1 MSSSHDSKDD
11 LTAAA
16 SNGPT
21 AAASNGSATH
31 RDGDRQPS
39 SRETRVGD
47 SQVGSGGAAAA
58 DETVGRGHAS
68 GTLTSGDGEP
78 RTTEESTS
86 AEPTGAGTATTRS
99 TDPRSPVTGVQG
111 RQEHHAGTDR
121 QEQVTDPRPGV
132 WARVRDLPEERP
144 GRAVV
149 LCLGAAVIAGVVCA
163 LIWHACVHLPIYQV
177 DDKGYATTSER
188 GLTAIFSIDS
198 TFALIGMVVGVGC
211 GFLSW
216 WALHHRGVVVLVPTI
231 ATALVS
237 ATVCWAVGTLM
248 GPHDFSDRVAA
259 ASPGDEVPVDFRLHT
274 WTSLLVWVL
283 GALIVTLI
291 LAVIHTVRDQR
302 SADIDQSGSHEVE
315 QSHRDRSDEGSGQQ
329 GSDRDVTHPT
339 T

>member
-1 MSSSHDSKDD
+1 M
-11 LTAAA
+11 
-16 SNGPT
+16 
-21 AAASNGSATH
+21 
-31 RDGDRQPS
+31 
-39 SRETRVGD
+39 
-47 SQVGSGGAAAA
+47 
-58 DETVGRGHAS
+58 
-68 GTLTSGDGEP
+68 
-78 RTTEESTS
+78 
-86 AEPTGAGTATTRS
+86 
-99 TDPRSPVTGVQG
+99 
-111 RQEHHAGTDR
+111 
-121 QEQVTDPRPGV
+121 
-132 WARVRDLPEERP
+132 
-144 GRAVV
+144 
-149 LCLGAAVIAGVVCA
+149 LCFGAAVIAGVVCA

-248 GPHDFSDRVAA
+248 GPHDFSDRVAS
-259 ASPGDEVPVDFRLHT
+259 ASPGDKVPVDFRLHT

-315 QSHRDRSDEGSGQQ
+315 QSHRGRSDEGERAAGQ
-329 GSDRDVTHPT
+329 
-339 T
+339 

>member
-1 MSSSHDSKDD
+1 MSSSYDSKDD
-11 LTAAA
+11 LAAA
-16 SNGPT
+16 TPPD
-21 AAASNGSATH
+21 GSTTH

-47 SQVGSGGAAAA
+47 SQVGSGGAAA
-58 DETVGRGHAS
+58 DETVGRRHAS
-68 GTLTSGDGEP
+68 GTLTNGDGEP
-78 RTTEESTS
+78 RTIEESTS
-86 AEPTGAGTATTRS
+86 AEPAGTATARS
-99 TDPRSPVTGVQG
+99 TDPRSTVTGVPG
-111 RQEHHAGTDR
+111 RQEHHAETDR
-121 QEQVTDPRPGV
+121 QEQVAAPRPGV
-132 WARVRDLPEERP
+132 WTRVRSLPEEHP
-144 GRAVV
+144 GRAVM
-149 LCLGAAVIAGVVCA
+149 LCLGVAVIAGVVCA

-248 GPHDFSDRVAA
+248 GPHDFSDRVAS
-259 ASPGDEVPVDFRLHT
+259 ASPGDKVPVDFRLHT

-315 QSHRDRSDEGSGQQ
+315 QSHRDRSDEGDGQQ
-329 GSDRDVTHPT
+329 DSDRGVPHPT

>member
-1 MSSSHDSKDD
+1 MSSSYDSKDD
-11 LTAAA
+11 LAAA
-16 SNGPT
+16 TPPD
-21 AAASNGSATH
+21 GSTTH

-47 SQVGSGGAAAA
+47 SQVGSGGAAA
-58 DETVGRGHAS
+58 DETVGRRHAS
-68 GTLTSGDGEP
+68 GTLTNGDGEP
-78 RTTEESTS
+78 RTIEESTS
-86 AEPTGAGTATTRS
+86 AEPAGTATARS
-99 TDPRSPVTGVQG
+99 TDPRSTVTGVPG
-111 RQEHHAGTDR
+111 RQEHHAETDR
-121 QEQVTDPRPGV
+121 QEQVAAPRPGV
-132 WARVRDLPEERP
+132 WTRVRSLPEEHP
-144 GRAVV
+144 GRAVM
-149 LCLGAAVIAGVVCA
+149 LCLGVAVIAGVVCA

-248 GPHDFSDRVAA
+248 GPHDFSDRVAS
-259 ASPGDEVPVDFRLHT
+259 ASPRDEVPVDFRLHT

-315 QSHRDRSDEGSGQQ
+315 QSHRGRSDEGERAAGQ
-329 GSDRDVTHPT
+329 
-339 T
+339 

>member
-1 MSSSHDSKDD
+1 MSSSHDSKGD
-11 LTAAA
+11 LA
-16 SNGPT
+16 
-21 AAASNGSATH
+21 AAASNGSAKH

-47 SQVGSGGAAAA
+47 SQVGSGGAAA
-58 DETVGRGHAS
+58 DETVGRRHAS
-68 GTLTSGDGEP
+68 GTLTNGDGEP
-78 RTTEESTS
+78 RTIEESTS
-86 AEPTGAGTATTRS
+86 AEPTGTATARS
-99 TDPRSPVTGVQG
+99 TDPRSTVTGVPG
-111 RQEHHAGTDR
+111 RQEHHAETDR
-121 QEQVTDPRPGV
+121 QEQVAAPRPGV
-132 WARVRDLPEERP
+132 WTRVRSLPEEHP
-144 GRAVV
+144 GRAVM
-149 LCLGAAVIAGVVCA
+149 LCLGVAVIAGVVCA

-291 LAVIHTVRDQR
+291 LAVIHTARDQR

-315 QSHRDRSDEGSGQQ
+315 QSHRDRSDEGDGQQ
-329 GSDRDVTHPT
+329 DSDRGVPHPT

>member
-11 LTAAA
+11 LA
-16 SNGPT
+16 

-47 SQVGSGGAAAA
+47 SQVGSGGGAAAA
-58 DETVGRGHAS
+58 DETVGRGHAPR
-68 GTLTSGDGEP
+68 TLTSGDGDP
-78 RTTEESTS
+78 WTIEESTS
-86 AEPTGAGTATTRS
+86 TEPAGTATARS
-99 TDPRSPVTGVQG
+99 TDPRSTVTGVPG
-111 RQEHHAGTDR
+111 RQEHHAETDR
-121 QEQVTDPRPGV
+121 QEQVAAPRPGV
-132 WARVRDLPEERP
+132 WTRVRSLPEEHP
-144 GRAVV
+144 GRAVM
-149 LCLGAAVIAGVVCA
+149 LCLGVAVIAGVVCA

-302 SADIDQSGSHEVE
+302 SADIGQSGSHEVE
-315 QSHRDRSDEGSGQQ
+315 QSHRDRSDEGGGQQ
-329 GSDRDVTHPT
+329 DSDRGVPHPT

>member
-1 MSSSHDSKDD
+1 MSSSYDSKDD
-11 LTAAA
+11 LAAA
-16 SNGPT
+16 TPPD
-21 AAASNGSATH
+21 GSTTH

-39 SRETRVGD
+39 SRETEVGG
-47 SQVGSGGAAAA
+47 SQVEFGGAAA
-58 DETVGRGHAS
+58 DETAGRRHAS
-68 GTLTSGDGEP
+68 GTLTNGGGEP
-78 RTTEESTS
+78 RTIEESTS
-86 AEPTGAGTATTRS
+86 AEPAGTATARS
-99 TDPRSPVTGVQG
+99 TDPRSTVTGVPG
-111 RQEHHAGTDR
+111 RQEHHAETDR
-121 QEQVTDPRPGV
+121 QEQVAAPRAGV
-132 WARVRDLPEERP
+132 WARVRKLPEERP

-149 LCLGAAVIAGVVCA
+149 LCFGVAVIAGVVCA

-291 LAVIHTVRDQR
+291 LAVIHTVGDQR
-302 SADIDQSGSHEVE
+302 SASTGQSDSHEVE
-315 QSHRDRSDEGSGQQ
+315 QGHRGRSDEGSGQQ

>member
-1 MSSSHDSKDD
+1 MSKPHGPQDH
-11 LTAAA
+11 LT
-16 SNGPT
+16 STTP
-21 AAASNGSATH
+21 SNGSAAH
-31 RDGDRQPS
+31 RDDRQPS
-39 SRETRVGD
+39 SRETGVGG
-47 SQVGSGGAAAA
+47 SQVEFGGAAA
-58 DETVGRGHAS
+58 DETVGRRHAS
-68 GTLTSGDGEP
+68 GTLTNGGGEP
-78 RTTEESTS
+78 RTIEESTS
-86 AEPTGAGTATTRS
+86 AEPTGTTTARS
-99 TDPRSPVTGVQG
+99 TDPRSTVIGVPG
-111 RQEHHAGTDR
+111 RQGHHAGTDR
-121 QEQVTDPRPGV
+121 QEQVADPRPGV
-132 WARVRDLPEERP
+132 WTRVRSLPEEHP
-144 GRAVV
+144 GRAVM
-149 LCLGAAVIAGVVCA
+149 LCLGVAVIAGVVCA

-248 GPHDFSDRVAA
+248 GPHDFSDRVAS

-315 QSHRDRSDEGSGQQ
+315 QSHQDRSDEGSGQQ

>member
-1 MSSSHDSKDD
+1 MSSSYDSKDD
-11 LTAAA
+11 LAAA
-16 SNGPT
+16 TPPD
-21 AAASNGSATH
+21 GSTTH

-39 SRETRVGD
+39 SRETEVGG
-47 SQVGSGGAAAA
+47 SQVEFGGAAA
-58 DETVGRGHAS
+58 DETAGRRHAS
-68 GTLTSGDGEP
+68 GTLTNGGGEP
-78 RTTEESTS
+78 RTIEESTS
-86 AEPTGAGTATTRS
+86 AEPAGTATARS
-99 TDPRSPVTGVQG
+99 TDPRSTVTGVPG
-111 RQEHHAGTDR
+111 RQEHHAETDR
-121 QEQVTDPRPGV
+121 QEQVAAPRAGV
-132 WARVRDLPEERP
+132 WARVRKLPEERP

-149 LCLGAAVIAGVVCA
+149 LCFGVAVIAGVVCA

-291 LAVIHTVRDQR
+291 LAVIHTVGDQR
-302 SADIDQSGSHEVE
+302 SASTGQSDSHEVE
-315 QSHRDRSDEGSGQQ
+315 QGHRGRSDEESGQQ

>member
-1 MSSSHDSKDD
+1 MSKPHGPQDH
-11 LTAAA
+11 LT
-16 SNGPT
+16 STTP
-21 AAASNGSATH
+21 SNGSAAH
-31 RDGDRQPS
+31 RDDRQPS

-47 SQVGSGGAAAA
+47 SQVGSSGAAA
-58 DETVGRGHAS
+58 DETVGRRHAS
-68 GTLTSGDGEP
+68 GTLTNGDGEP
-78 RTTEESTS
+78 RTIEESTS
-86 AEPTGAGTATTRS
+86 AEPTGTATARS
-99 TDPRSPVTGVQG
+99 TAPRSPVTGVQG
-111 RQEHHAGTDR
+111 RQGHHAGTDR
-121 QEQVTDPRPGV
+121 QEQVADPRAGV
-132 WARVRDLPEERP
+132 WARVRKLPEERP

-149 LCLGAAVIAGVVCA
+149 LCLGAAVIAGIICA

-248 GPHDFSDRVAA
+248 GPHDFSDRVAS

-315 QSHRDRSDEGSGQQ
+315 QSHRDRSDEGDGQQ
-329 GSDRDVTHPT
+329 DSDRGVPHPT

>member
-11 LTAAA
+11 LA
-16 SNGPT
+16 

-47 SQVGSGGAAAA
+47 SQVGSGGGAAAA
-58 DETVGRGHAS
+58 DETVGRGHAPR
-68 GTLTSGDGEP
+68 TLTSGDGDP
-78 RTTEESTS
+78 WTIEESTS
-86 AEPTGAGTATTRS
+86 TEPAGTATARS
-99 TDPRSPVTGVQG
+99 TDPRSTVTGVPG
-111 RQEHHAGTDR
+111 RQEHHAETDR
-121 QEQVTDPRPGV
+121 QEQVAAPRPGV
-132 WARVRDLPEERP
+132 WTRVRSLPEEHP
-144 GRAVV
+144 GRAVM
-149 LCLGAAVIAGVVCA
+149 LCLGVAVIAGVVCA

-291 LAVIHTVRDQR
+291 LAVVHTVGDQR
-302 SADIDQSGSHEVE
+302 SASTGQSDSHEVE
-315 QSHRDRSDEGSGQQ
+315 QGHRDRSDEGSGQQ
-329 GSDRDVTHPT
+329 DSDRGVPHPT

>member
-1 MSSSHDSKDD
+1 MSSSYDSKDD
-11 LTAAA
+11 LAAA
-16 SNGPT
+16 TPPD
-21 AAASNGSATH
+21 GSTTH

-39 SRETRVGD
+39 SRETEVGG
-47 SQVGSGGAAAA
+47 SQVEFGGAAA
-58 DETVGRGHAS
+58 DETAGRRHAS
-68 GTLTSGDGEP
+68 GTLTNGGGEP
-78 RTTEESTS
+78 RTIEESTS
-86 AEPTGAGTATTRS
+86 AEPAGTATARS
-99 TDPRSPVTGVQG
+99 TDPRSTVTGVPG
-111 RQEHHAGTDR
+111 RQEHHAETDR
-121 QEQVTDPRPGV
+121 QEQVAAPRAGV
-132 WARVRDLPEERP
+132 WARVRKLPEERP

-149 LCLGAAVIAGVVCA
+149 LCFGVAVIAGVVCA

-291 LAVIHTVRDQR
+291 LAVIQTVRNQR

-315 QSHRDRSDEGSGQQ
+315 QSHRDRSDEGDGQQ
-329 GSDRDVTHPT
+329 DSDRGVPHPT

>member
-1 MSSSHDSKDD
+1 MSSSHDSKGD
-11 LTAAA
+11 LA
-16 SNGPT
+16 
-21 AAASNGSATH
+21 AAASNGSAKH

-47 SQVGSGGAAAA
+47 SQVGSGGAAA
-58 DETVGRGHAS
+58 DETVGRRHAS
-68 GTLTSGDGEP
+68 GTLTNGDGEP
-78 RTTEESTS
+78 RTIEESTS
-86 AEPTGAGTATTRS
+86 AEPAGTATARS
-99 TDPRSPVTGVQG
+99 TDPRSTVTGVPG
-111 RQEHHAGTDR
+111 RQEHHAETDR
-121 QEQVTDPRPGV
+121 QEQVAAPRPGV
-132 WARVRDLPEERP
+132 WTRVRSLPEEHP

-149 LCLGAAVIAGVVCA
+149 LCLGVAVIAGVVCA

-291 LAVIHTVRDQR
+291 LAVIQTVRNQR

-315 QSHRDRSDEGSGQQ
+315 QSHRDRSDEGDGQQ
-329 GSDRDVTHPT
+329 DSDRGVPHPT

>member
-1 MSSSHDSKDD
+1 MSKPHGPQDH
-11 LTAAA
+11 LT
-16 SNGPT
+16 STTP
-21 AAASNGSATH
+21 SNGSAAH

-39 SRETRVGD
+39 SRETGVGG
-47 SQVGSGGAAAA
+47 SQVEFGGAAA
-58 DETVGRGHAS
+58 DETVGRGHAPR
-68 GTLTSGDGEP
+68 TLTNGGGEP
-78 RTTEESTS
+78 RTIEESTS
-86 AEPTGAGTATTRS
+86 AEPTGTATA
-99 TDPRSPVTGVQG
+99 PRSPVIGVPG
-111 RQEHHAGTDR
+111 RQEHHAETDR
-121 QEQVTDPRPGV
+121 QEQVAAPRPGV
-132 WARVRDLPEERP
+132 WTRVRSLPEEHP
-144 GRAVV
+144 GRAVM
-149 LCLGAAVIAGVVCA
+149 LCLGVAVIAGVVCA

-291 LAVIHTVRDQR
+291 LAVIHTVGDQR
-302 SADIDQSGSHEVE
+302 SASTGQSDSHEVE
-315 QSHRDRSDEGSGQQ
+315 QGHRGRSDEGSGQQ

>member
-1 MSSSHDSKDD
+1 MSSSHDSKDH
-11 LTAAA
+11 LTTTT
-16 SNGPT
+16 S
-21 AAASNGSATH
+21 SNGSATH
-31 RDGDRQPS
+31 HDSGRQPS
-39 SRETRVGD
+39 SRETGVGG
-47 SQVGSGGAAAA
+47 SQVEFGGAAA
-58 DETVGRGHAS
+58 DETVDRRHAS
-68 GTLTSGDGEP
+68 GTLTNGGGEP
-78 RTTEESTS
+78 RTIEESTS
-86 AEPTGAGTATTRS
+86 AEPAGTATARS
-99 TDPRSPVTGVQG
+99 TDPRSTVTGVPG
-111 RQEHHAGTDR
+111 RQEHHAETDR
-121 QEQVTDPRPGV
+121 QEQVAAPRPGV
-132 WARVRDLPEERP
+132 WTRVRSLPEEHP
-144 GRAVV
+144 GRAVM
-149 LCLGAAVIAGVVCA
+149 LCLGVAVIAGVVCA

-198 TFALIGMVVGVGC
+198 TFAMIGMVVGVGC

-291 LAVIHTVRDQR
+291 LAVIHTVGDQR
-302 SADIDQSGSHEVE
+302 SASTGQSDSHEVE
-315 QSHRDRSDEGSGQQ
+315 QSHRDRSDEGDGQQ
-329 GSDRDVTHPT
+329 DSDRGVPHPT

>member
-11 LTAAA
+11 LA
-16 SNGPT
+16 

-47 SQVGSGGAAAA
+47 SQVGSGCGAAAA
-58 DETVGRGHAS
+58 DETVGRGHAPR
-68 GTLTSGDGEP
+68 TLTSGDGDP
-78 RTTEESTS
+78 WTIEESTS
-86 AEPTGAGTATTRS
+86 TEPAGTATARS
-99 TDPRSPVTGVQG
+99 TDPRSTVTGVPG
-111 RQEHHAGTDR
+111 RQEHHAETDR
-121 QEQVTDPRPGV
+121 QEQVAAPRPGV
-132 WARVRDLPEERP
+132 WTRVRSLPEEHP
-144 GRAVV
+144 GRAVM
-149 LCLGAAVIAGVVCA
+149 LCLGVAVIAGVVCA

-291 LAVIHTVRDQR
+291 LAVVHTVGDQR
-302 SADIDQSGSHEVE
+302 SASTGQSDSHEVE
-315 QSHRDRSDEGSGQQ
+315 QGHRDRSDEGSGQQ
-329 GSDRDVTHPT
+329 DSDRGVPHPT

>member
-1 MSSSHDSKDD
+1 MSSSYDSKDD
-11 LTAAA
+11 LAAA
-16 SNGPT
+16 TPPD
-21 AAASNGSATH
+21 GSTTH

-39 SRETRVGD
+39 SRETGVGG
-47 SQVGSGGAAAA
+47 SQVEFGGAAA
-58 DETVGRGHAS
+58 DETAGRRHAS
-68 GTLTSGDGEP
+68 GTLTNGGGEP
-78 RTTEESTS
+78 RTIEESTS
-86 AEPTGAGTATTRS
+86 AEPAGTATARS
-99 TDPRSPVTGVQG
+99 TDPRSTVTGVPG
-111 RQEHHAGTDR
+111 RQEHHAETDR
-121 QEQVTDPRPGV
+121 QEQVAAPRPGV
-132 WARVRDLPEERP
+132 WTRVRSLPEEHP

-149 LCLGAAVIAGVVCA
+149 LCLGVAVIAGVVCA

-315 QSHRDRSDEGSGQQ
+315 QSHRDRSDEGDGQQ
-329 GSDRDVTHPT
+329 DSDRGVPHPT